1 MEQIKISPSI
11 LNGRVLIPPSK
22 SAAHRMLLCASLSQ
36 GKSVISPACHSADID
51 ATINAAT
58 TLGAKI
64 TEENDSFTVYGIN
77 YNSLPKEHITIDCG
91 ESGSTLRF
99 IIPIAAALGVNATFV
114 GHGRLP
120 SRPINELTDL
130 LSQNGVVCSSNCLP
144 LTICGKLTV
153 GEYYISGNISSQ
165 YLTGLLLAL
174 PLVGSN
180 SSVTLTTPLE
190 SAGYIDMTIESMRH
204 FGVNCLKEDNT
215 YKTTGG
221 YTSADGIIEG
231 DWSQAC
237 FFLAAAAVGGKLEI
251 DGLNAAST
259 QGDRSAITHFA
270 SFGLTTEQKNNI
282 LKVVKQ
288 KELTATEIDCS
299 QIPDMVPALAVTAA
313 LSSGVTK
320 LYGAGRLRIK
330 ESDRIKTTLDGLR
343 AMGVTATELDDG
355 MIIKGGCKI
364 TGGKIDGAGDHRIVM
379 AFSVLAAAA
388 DGDTVISGYSAINK
402 SYPNFFNDY
411 KLLGGKAN
419 VICDR

>member
-22 SAAHRMLLCASLSQ
+22 SAAHRMLLCAALSQ

-58 TLGAKI
+58 TLGARI
-64 TEENDSFTVYGIN
+64 IEENGAFTVYGIN
-77 YNSLPKEHITIDCG
+77 FESLPKEDITIDCG

-99 IIPIAAALGVNATFV
+99 IIPIAAALGVNATFI

-144 LTICGKLTV
+144 LTICGKLTA
-153 GEYYISGNISSQ
+153 GKYYISGNISSQ

-174 PLVGSN
+174 PLVGNN
-180 SSVTLTTPLE
+180 SSVSLTTPLE
-190 SAGYIDMTIESMRH
+190 SAGYIDMTIEAMRH
-204 FGVNCLKEDNT
+204 FGVNCLKTNNT
-215 YKTTGG
+215 YNVTGK
-221 YTSADGIIEG
+221 YTCADGTIEG

-237 FFLAAAAVGGKLEI
+237 FFLAAAAVGGELEI
-251 DGLNAAST
+251 AGLNADST
-259 QGDRSAITHFA
+259 QGDRSAIKHFEG
-270 SFGLTTEQKNNI
+270 FGLTAQQKDGV
-282 LKVVKQ
+282 LTAKKE

-313 LSSGVTK
+313 LSRGVTK

-330 ESDRIKTTLDGLR
+330 ESDRIKTTLAGLR

-355 MIIKGGCKI
+355 MIINGGCKI
-364 TGGKIDGAGDHRIVM
+364 TGGNIDGAGDHRIVM

-388 DGDTVISGYSAINK
+388 DSDTVISGYTAINK
-402 SYPNFFNDY
+402 SYPHFFKDY